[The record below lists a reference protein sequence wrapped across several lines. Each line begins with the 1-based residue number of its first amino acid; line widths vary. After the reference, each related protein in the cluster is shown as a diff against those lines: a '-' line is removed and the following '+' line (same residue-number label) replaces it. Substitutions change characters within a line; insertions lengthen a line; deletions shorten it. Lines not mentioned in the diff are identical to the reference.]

1 MKSEKNTLMLSASG
15 ALFFAVLGVV
25 WGIVID
31 SSMIVFDGLYS
42 LISLF
47 LSILAIFITGYISK
61 NDFEKFPF
69 GKRVLEPIT
78 VAFNSI
84 VLTVMCSI
92 TFINSAKEILTG
104 GKAVDAELALGYSI
118 ISILGCLI
126 VYRTLARN
134 NKKICSDIIK
144 AESNQWLMDT
154 LVSVAVL
161 VGFLI
166 CTILDKTSL
175 AYLSKYIDP
184 LMVVITSAIF
194 IRVPITTLIKSFKE
208 ILNRNADKDINDEIY
223 TIVKDVEKEYNFED
237 SITRVSKIG
246 KELRIE
252 IDFVFNEQSKLNK
265 LEEMDK
271 VREYVYRSM
280 SNIQLD
286 KWLNVNFTGD
296 KKWAI

>member
-166 CTILDKTSL
+166 CTILNKTSL

-265 LEEMDK
+265 LEEMDN
-271 VREYVYRSM
+271 VREYVYNSM
-280 SNIQLD
+280 SNIELD

>member
-69 GKRVLEPIT
+69 GKRVLEPLT

-92 TFINSAKEILTG
+92 TFINSAKEILRG

-126 VYRTLARN
+126 VYRVLARN

-166 CTILDKTSL
+166 CTILNKTSL